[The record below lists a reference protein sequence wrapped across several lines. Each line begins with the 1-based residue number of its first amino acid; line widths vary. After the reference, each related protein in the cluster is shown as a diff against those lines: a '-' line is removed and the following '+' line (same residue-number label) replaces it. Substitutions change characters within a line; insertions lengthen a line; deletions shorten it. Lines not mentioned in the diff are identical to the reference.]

1 VDSDSEDDGG
11 ADSKI
16 EKTREICEKLEKL
29 DFDDEE
35 GI

>member
-1 VDSDSEDDGG
+1 MVGQIPK
-11 ADSKI
+11 SK
-16 EKTREICEKLEKL
+16 KTREICEKLEKL